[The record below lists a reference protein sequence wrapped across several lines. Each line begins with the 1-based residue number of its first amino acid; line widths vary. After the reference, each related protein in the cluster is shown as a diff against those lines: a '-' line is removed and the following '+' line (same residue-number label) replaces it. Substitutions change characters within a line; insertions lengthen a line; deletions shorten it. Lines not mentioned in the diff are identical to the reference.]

1 MTDFRI
7 EKLRRDHPIDNFT
20 CGHEDL
26 DRFLIRYA
34 IGNQQAN
41 ASQTYLGLHGTEVIG
56 FYSLVFGEVA
66 YVDAPD
72 RLTKGL
78 AHHPVP
84 IMLLARLAVSTAWQ
98 GRRMGSGLLKDA
110 MLRTLQAA
118 DIGGTLAFAVHAK
131 DESAKRF
138 YERFGFVP
146 SASDPLHLFRLIK
159 DLRRSLQ

>member
-84 IMLLARLAVSTAWQ
+84 IMLLARLAVSTAWHWFVVT
-98 GRRMGSGLLKDA
+98 A
-110 MLRTLQAA
+110 WA
-118 DIGGTLAFAVHAK
+118 D
-131 DESAKRF
+131 SR
-138 YERFGFVP
+138 
-146 SASDPLHLFRLIK
+146 
-159 DLRRSLQ
+159 